1 MGKRIYM
8 KPLLK
13 SFLIEPMDFLAASP
27 SPNPEQ
33 SKPTKS
39 SISFGDDVTSG
50 DNDDTDPWEDVNY
63 IR

>member
-1 MGKRIYM
+1 MTKKTYV

-27 SPNPEQ
+27 NPEP
-33 SKPTKS
+33 SKPAKG
-39 SISFGDDVTSG
+39 SISFSDNVTSG
-50 DNDDTDPWEDVNY
+50 DNDETSPWGEVNY

>member
-1 MGKRIYM
+1 MTKKTYI

-27 SPNPEQ
+27 GSAPSTPA
-33 SKPTKS
+33 KG
-39 SISFGDDVTSG
+39 SISFSDNVTSG
-50 DNDDTDPWEDVNY
+50 DKDENSPWGTVGY

>member
-1 MGKRIYM
+1 M

-27 SPNPEQ
+27 NHNTSE
-33 SKPTKS
+33 SAKS
-39 SISFGDDVTSG
+39 SISFSGDVTSG
-50 DNDDTDPWEDVNY
+50 DNDDTDEPWGDVNY

>member
-1 MGKRIYM
+1 MTKKTYV

-27 SPNPEQ
+27 NPTNLA
-33 SKPTKS
+33 KG
-39 SISFGDDVTSG
+39 SISFSDDVTSG
-50 DNDDTDPWEDVNY
+50 DNDATSPWGEVGY

>member
-1 MGKRIYM
+1 MIKKTYV

-27 SPNPEQ
+27 NP
-33 SKPTKS
+33 KPTNLAKG
-39 SISFGDDVTSG
+39 SISFSDDVTSG
-50 DNDDTDPWEDVNY
+50 DNDDTDEPWGDVNY

>member
-1 MGKRIYM
+1 MEKRIYM

-27 SPNPEQ
+27 NPE
-33 SKPTKS
+33 PTNQAKG
-39 SISFGDDVTSG
+39 SISFSDNVTSG
-50 DNDDTDPWEDVNY
+50 DNDETSPWGEVDY

>member
-1 MGKRIYM
+1 MTKKTYI

-27 SPNPEQ
+27 GSAPSTPA
-33 SKPTKS
+33 KG
-39 SISFGDDVTSG
+39 SISFSDNVTSG
-50 DNDDTDPWEDVNY
+50 DKDENSPWGTVDY

>member
-1 MGKRIYM
+1 MTKKTYI

-27 SPNPEQ
+27 NPVP
-33 SKPTKS
+33 STPAKG
-39 SISFGDDVTSG
+39 SISFSDEVTSG
-50 DNDDTDPWEDVNY
+50 DKDESPWGDVGY

>member
-1 MGKRIYM
+1 MTKKTYT

-27 SPNPEQ
+27 NPEP
-33 SKPTKS
+33 SKTTKS
-39 SISFGDDVTSG
+39 SFSFRDDVTSG
-50 DNDDTDPWEDVNY
+50 DNDDTDPWGEVGY

>member
-1 MGKRIYM
+1 MEKRIYM

-27 SPNPEQ
+27 NPEQ
-33 SKPTKS
+33 SKLTKS
-39 SISFGDDVTSG
+39 SFRFSDDVTSG

>member
-1 MGKRIYM
+1 MEKRIYM

-13 SFLIEPMDFLAASP
+13 SFLIEPMDFFLAASTNPKP
-27 SPNPEQ
+27 SE
-33 SKPTKS
+33 STKS
-39 SISFGDDVTSG
+39 SISFSDDVTSG

>member
-1 MGKRIYM
+1 M

-27 SPNPEQ
+27 NPEP

-39 SISFGDDVTSG
+39 SFSFRDDVTSG
-50 DNDDTDPWEDVNY
+50 DNDDTDPWGDVNY

>member
-1 MGKRIYM
+1 MEKRIYM

-13 SFLIEPMDFLAASP
+13 SFLIEPMDLLAASP
-27 SPNPEQ
+27 NP
-33 SKPTKS
+33 KPSESTKS

-50 DNDDTDPWEDVNY
+50 DNDDTDPWRDVNY

>member
-1 MGKRIYM
+1 MIKKTYT

-27 SPNPEQ
+27 NPTGNA
-33 SKPTKS
+33 KG
-39 SISFGDDVTSG
+39 SISFSDDVTSG
-50 DNDDTDPWEDVNY
+50 DNDDTDPWGEVDY

>member
-1 MGKRIYM
+1 MEKRIYM

-27 SPNPEQ
+27 NPKP

-39 SISFGDDVTSG
+39 SFSFRDDVTSG
-50 DNDDTDPWEDVNY
+50 DNDDTDSWGDVKY

>member
-1 MGKRIYM
+1 MEKRIYM

-27 SPNPEQ
+27 NHNTSE
-33 SKPTKS
+33 SAKS
-39 SISFGDDVTSG
+39 SISFSGDVTSG
-50 DNDDTDPWEDVNY
+50 DNDDTDEPWGHVNY

>member
-1 MGKRIYM
+1 MEKRIYM

-27 SPNPEQ
+27 TPEQ
-33 SKPTKS
+33 SKLTKS
-39 SISFGDDVTSG
+39 SFSFSDDVTSG
-50 DNDDTDPWEDVNY
+50 DNDDTAPWVDVNY

>member
-1 MGKRIYM
+1 MIKKTYV

-27 SPNPEQ
+27 NPEPR
-33 SKPTKS
+33 KLAKS
-39 SISFGDDVTSG
+39 SISFSGNVTSG
-50 DNDDTDPWEDVNY
+50 DNDDTDEPWGDVNY

>member
-1 MGKRIYM
+1 MEKRIYM

-27 SPNPEQ
+27 YP
-33 SKPTKS
+33 KPIESTKS
-39 SISFGDDVTSG
+39 TISFGDDVTSG

>member
-1 MGKRIYM
+1 MTKKTYI

-27 SPNPEQ
+27 NSELTGNA
-33 SKPTKS
+33 KG
-39 SISFGDDVTSG
+39 SISFSDDVTSG
-50 DNDDTDPWEDVNY
+50 DNDSTDEPWGDVNY

>member
-1 MGKRIYM
+1 MEKRIYM

-27 SPNPEQ
+27 NPKPSE
-33 SKPTKS
+33 SKKN
-39 SISFGDDVTSG
+39 SFSFSANVTSG

-63 IR
+63 TR

>member
-1 MGKRIYM
+1 MTKKTYI

-27 SPNPEQ
+27 NPE
-33 SKPTKS
+33 PTNYAKG
-39 SISFGDDVTSG
+39 SISFSDDVTSG
-50 DNDDTDPWEDVNY
+50 DNDATSPWGEVGY

>member
-1 MGKRIYM
+1 MTKKAYI

-27 SPNPEQ
+27 NPTGNA
-33 SKPTKS
+33 KG
-39 SISFGDDVTSG
+39 SISFSDDVTIG
-50 DNDDTDPWEDVNY
+50 DNDDTDPWGEVDY

>member
-1 MGKRIYM
+1 MTKKTYV

-27 SPNPEQ
+27 NPEG
-33 SKPTKS
+33 KAKG
-39 SISFGDDVTSG
+39 SISFSDDVTSG
-50 DNDDTDPWEDVNY
+50 DNDATSPWGEVDY

>member
-1 MGKRIYM
+1 MIKKTYI

-27 SPNPEQ
+27 NPGPNV
-33 SKPTKS
+33 SAKG
-39 SISFGDDVTSG
+39 SISFSDDVKSG
-50 DNDDTDPWEDVNY
+50 DNDENSPWGTVDY